1 VNRKTPRGASKA
13 PLVKR
18 AAARGPLRICDA
30 TDADMPAIQAI
41 YAHHVT
47 HGFGSFEEIPPDLA
61 EMVRRRQDVLARGLP
76 YLVAADRD
84 GRVLGFSYA
93 SPYRLRAAY
102 RYTVEDSIY
111 VAPETVGCGIGAR
124 LLKVLITRTTKLG
137 YRQMIAVIG
146 DSENRASM
154 RVHASQGFRKAAI
167 MQGIGFKLGRWVD
180 SVLMQRPLGPGN
192 RRKPSR

>member
-1 VNRKTPRGASKA
+1 MNRKTPRGAPKA
-13 PLVKR
+13 PPVK
-18 AAARGPLRICDA
+18 RGPLHIRDA

-47 HGFGSFEEIPPDLA
+47 HGLGSFEEIPPDLN
-61 EMVRRRQDVLARGLP
+61 EMIRRRADVLSRGLP

-93 SPYRLRAAY
+93 APFRLRTAY
-102 RYTVEDSIY
+102 RFTVEDSIY
-111 VAPETVGCGIGAR
+111 VAPAAVGQGIGAR
-124 LLKVLITRTTKLG
+124 LLKVLIARTTKLG

-146 DSENRASM
+146 DSGNRRSI
-154 RVHASQGFRKAAI
+154 RTHTSQGFRKAAVLE
-167 MQGIGFKLGRWVD
+167 GIGFKLGRWVD

>member
-1 VNRKTPRGASKA
+1 MNRKTPRGAPKA
-13 PLVKR
+13 PPVK
-18 AAARGPLRICDA
+18 RGPLLVRDA
-30 TDADMPAIQAI
+30 TDADMHAIHAI

-61 EMVRRRQDVLARGLP
+61 EMVRRRADVLSRGLP
-76 YLVAADRD
+76 YLVAENRE

-93 SPYRLRAAY
+93 APYRLRTAY

-111 VAPETVGCGIGAR
+111 VAPEAVGQGVGSR
-124 LLKVLITRTTKLG
+124 LLKALIARATKLG

-146 DSENRASM
+146 DSGNRGSI
-154 RVHASQGFRKAAI
+154 RVHASQGFRKSAV

>member
-1 VNRKTPRGASKA
+1 VNRKTPRGAPKA
-13 PLVKR
+13 PPVK
-18 AAARGPLRICDA
+18 RGPLLVRDA
-30 TDADMPAIQAI
+30 TDADMPAIHAI

-61 EMVRRRQDVLARGLP
+61 EMVRRRADVLSRGLP
-76 YLVAADRD
+76 YLVATDRE
-84 GRVLGFSYA
+84 GRLLGFSYA
-93 SPYRLRAAY
+93 APYRLRTAY

-111 VAPETVGCGIGAR
+111 VAPEAVGQGVGAR
-124 LLKVLITRTTKLG
+124 LLKALIARTTKLG

-146 DSENRASM
+146 DSGNRGSI
-154 RVHASQGFRKAAI
+154 RVHASQGFRKAAV

-192 RRKPSR
+192 SRKPSR

>member
-1 VNRKTPRGASKA
+1 MNRKTPRGASKV
-13 PLVKR
+13 PPVKR
-18 AAARGPLRICDA
+18 AVARGPLRIRDA
-30 TDADMPAIQAI
+30 TDADMPAIHAI

-47 HGFGSFEEIPPDLA
+47 HGFGSFEEIPPDLD
-61 EMVRRRQDVLARGLP
+61 EMIRRRQDVLARGLP
-76 YLVAADRD
+76 YLVAADPE

-93 SPYRLRAAY
+93 APYRLRTAY

-111 VAPETVGCGIGAR
+111 IAPEAVGRGIGAR
-124 LLKVLITRTTKLG
+124 LLKALIRRATKLG

-146 DSENRASM
+146 DSGNRASI
-154 RVHASQGFRKAAI
+154 RAHASQGFRKAAV

-192 RRKPSR
+192 RRRPRC

>member
-1 VNRKTPRGASKA
+1 MNRKTPRGASQA

-18 AAARGPLRICDA
+18 AAARGPLRIRDA
-30 TDADMPAIQAI
+30 TDADMPAIHAI

-61 EMVRRRQDVLARGLP
+61 EMVRRRQDVLVRGLP
-76 YLVAADRD
+76 YLVATDREA
-84 GRVLGFSYA
+84 RVLGFSYA
-93 SPYRLRAAY
+93 SPYRLRTAY

-111 VAPETVGCGIGAR
+111 VAPEAIGRGIGAR

-146 DSENRASM
+146 DSGNRGSIH
-154 RVHASQGFRKAAI
+154 VHASQGFRNAAV
-167 MQGIGFKLGRWVD
+167 MRGIGFKLGRWVD
-180 SVLMQRPLGPGN
+180 SVLMQRPLGPGSG
-192 RRKPSR
+192 RKPRR

>member
-1 VNRKTPRGASKA
+1 MNRKTPRGAPKA
-13 PLVKR
+13 PPVK
-18 AAARGPLRICDA
+18 RGPLLVRDA
-30 TDADMPAIQAI
+30 TDADMPAIHAI

-61 EMVRRRQDVLARGLP
+61 EMVRRRADVLSRGLP
-76 YLVAADRD
+76 YLVATDRE
-84 GRVLGFSYA
+84 GRLLGFSYA
-93 SPYRLRAAY
+93 APYRLRTAY

-111 VAPETVGCGIGAR
+111 VAPEAVGQGVGAR
-124 LLKVLITRTTKLG
+124 LLKALIARTTKLG

-146 DSENRASM
+146 DSGNRGSI
-154 RVHASQGFRKAAI
+154 RVHASQGFRKAAV

-192 RRKPSR
+192 SRKPSR